1 MAEDTAVQANE
12 QGFLILY
19 NNFNHAIYEVCFG
32 TQSQGEDYL
41 DSLRGK
47 YGREIEDDGD
57 IYFFQ
62 TKQEAIE
69 FVSSGI
75 GVLNYNSVE
84 EYKQKQLA
92 YAEEMHF
99 QNIVYLT

>member
-1 MAEDTAVQANE
+1 MTEDTIVQASE
-12 QGFLILY
+12 QGFLILS
-19 NNFNHAIYEVCFG
+19 NNFNHTIYEVCFG
-32 TQSQGEDYL
+32 TQSQGEEYL

-69 FVSSGI
+69 FVSTGV
-75 GVLNYNSVE
+75 GVLDYDSIE
-84 EYKQKQLA
+84 EYKQKQLT
-92 YAEEMHF
+92 YAEEMYF